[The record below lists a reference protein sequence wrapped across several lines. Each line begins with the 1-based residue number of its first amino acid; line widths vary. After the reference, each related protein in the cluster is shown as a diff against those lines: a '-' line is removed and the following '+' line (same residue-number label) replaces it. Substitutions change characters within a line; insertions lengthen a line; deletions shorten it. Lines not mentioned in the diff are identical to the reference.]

1 MANRIF
7 VLAVVMLWLC
17 SMTWL
22 FTDRILP
29 TFQDG
34 QPPAIESYEN
44 GEAVA
49 WSVEWGGKEV
59 GHAASVRIPGAGGSV
74 ELHNRI
80 ALDDMP
86 IIDLAPAWMRMA
98 VPSLGEMSFDV
109 ISRIEFDSL
118 GNFSSFDSRV
128 ILNDMP
134 SVLRL
139 SGRMKDSYLRLNVVS
154 GQLPFEVPVYMPD
167 SKSLNEALFP
177 DARLPYMYVGRQW
190 QEEVYSPFRAT
201 GDPIE
206 LIHAEVVGQENIEY
220 GEESRRVMKVE
231 YHGLIGSGVSD
242 KARLQAVAWVEPEGT
257 VLRRDVF
264 MGSSRLRFNRLADE
278 EAAKIGAELF
288 EEILDLERIDFPA
301 NQPVER
307 LDTRAFSNL
316 LNRKQLLPTTAT
328 P

>member
-1 MANRIF
+1 MA
-7 VLAVVMLWLC
+7 
-17 SMTWL
+17 WL

-29 TFQDG
+29 TFQNG
-34 QPPAIESYEN
+34 QPPAIETYEN
-44 GEAVA
+44 GKAVA
-49 WSVEWGGKEV
+49 WSVEWGGKKV
-59 GHAASVRIPGAGGSV
+59 GKAASVRVPGAGGSV

-118 GNFSSFDSRV
+118 GNFSAFDSKV

-139 SGRMKDSYLRLNVVS
+139 SGRVKDSYLRLNVVS
-154 GQLPFEVPVYMPD
+154 GQLPFEVAVYMPD
-167 SKSLNEALFP
+167 SKSLNEVLFP
-177 DARLPYMYVGRQW
+177 DARLPYMYVGRNW

-201 GDPIE
+201 GDPVE
-206 LIHAEVVGQENIEY
+206 LIHAEVVGEESIEY
-220 GEESRRVMKVE
+220 GKETRRVMKVE
-231 YHGLIGSGVSD
+231 YHGMIGSGVSNNA
-242 KARLQAVAWVEPEGT
+242 KLQAVAWVEPEGA

-264 MGSSRLRFNRLADE
+264 VGSSRLRFNRLSEE
-278 EAAKIGAELF
+278 EAAQIGAELF
-288 EEILDLERIDFPA
+288 EKILDLERVEFPA
-301 NQPVER
+301 NQQVER
-307 LDTRAFSNL
+307 LETRDFSNML
-316 LNRKQLLPTTAT
+316 KRKLPLPTTAS